1 DRGHRRV
8 PRLVSHARDRPLP
21 AIPETACPHKAPVS
35 ISPPPPLLETV
46 DSRRQAPPAAPR
58 ERTTMTIT
66 TSQLNTTTDLALVWS
81 EADTNL
87 WVADAGGVFGG
98 SIDADSGRHIARD
111 PFGRERGTFDTLEDA
126 KRFLTS

>member
-1 DRGHRRV
+1 
-8 PRLVSHARDRPLP
+8 
-21 AIPETACPHKAPVS
+21 
-35 ISPPPPLLETV
+35 
-46 DSRRQAPPAAPR
+46 
-58 ERTTMTIT
+58 MTIT

-126 KRFLTS
+126 KRFLTSFMAHPAMTRYLRSAEKPAI